1 MRILVT
7 GASSFVGA
15 HFCSL
20 AAKAGHDVL
29 GLWRN
34 TPLLVDD
41 VKSITADVTSFRP
54 APVDVV
60 VHLAAKVMAPDA
72 KEQNR
77 KMLDAVLGW
86 GFPLVYASS
95 TMVHWPRK
103 NAYAES
109 RVEDEARVMASGQ
122 KWLVVRPCAPWG
134 PPHPTHRP
142 AHTESFHT
150 LARLVRR
157 APFVPVPSSA
167 EVLRQ
172 PVHVDDFNGAILSL
186 LERGVWN
193 RVFDAGG
200 PEPLTVREIMERIAG
215 GQKVRILEVPE
226 TFAKFGGRFLKN
238 FSEDT
243 IATFATNDTVDPT
256 PLREASGVVPRP
268 FDAAGL

>member
-15 HFCSL
+15 HFCTL
-20 AAKAGHDVL
+20 AARAGNDVL

-34 TPLLVDD
+34 TPLFIEG
-41 VKSITADVTSFRP
+41 VKSIPADVTSFSP
-54 APVDVV
+54 KKVDLV
-60 VHLAAKVMAPDA
+60 VHLAAKVMAADA
-72 KEQNR
+72 QEQNR
-77 KMLDAVLGW
+77 RMLDAVLGW

-109 RVEDEARVMASGQ
+109 RVEDEARVMASSAP
-122 KWLVVRPCAPWG
+122 WLIVRPCAPWG
-134 PPHPTHRP
+134 PAHATHRP

-157 APFVPVPSSA
+157 APFVPVPGSA

-172 PVHVDDFNGAILSL
+172 PMHVDDFNGAILGL
-186 LERGVWN
+186 LARGVWG
-193 RVFDAGG
+193 RAFDAGG
-200 PEPLTVREIMERIAG
+200 PEALTVREIIERIG
-215 GQKVRILEVPE
+215 GSRRVRIVEVPE
-226 TFAKFGGRFLKN
+226 GIARFGGRFLKN

-243 IATFATNDTVDPT
+243 LATFATNDTVDPT
-256 PLREASGVVPRP
+256 ALADASGVSPRR
-268 FDAAGL
+268 FDATGL

>member
-15 HFCSL
+15 HFCTR
-20 AAKAGHDVL
+20 AARAGHDVL

-34 TPLLVDD
+34 TPILIEG
-41 VKSITADVTSFRP
+41 VKSVTADVTSFRP

-60 VHLAAKVMAPDA
+60 VHLAAKVMASDA
-72 KEQNR
+72 REQNR

-86 GFPLVYASS
+86 GFPVVYASS

-122 KWLVVRPCAPWG
+122 KWLIVRPCAPWG

-150 LARLVRR
+150 LAKLVRR
-157 APFVPVPSSA
+157 APFVPTPGSA
-167 EVLRQ
+167 DVLRQ
-172 PVHVDDFNGAILSL
+172 PVHVDDFNDAILSL
-186 LERGVWN
+186 LEKGVWN
-193 RVFDAGG
+193 HAFDAGG
-200 PEPLTVREIMERIAG
+200 PEALSVRAIMRRLAG
-215 GQKVRILEVPE
+215 GRDVRVLEVPE
-226 TFAKFGGRFLKN
+226 ALAKFGGKFLKN

-243 IATFATNDTVDPT
+243 LATFATDDTVDPE
-256 PLREASGVVPRP
+256 PLMRVSGVVPRK
-268 FDAAGL
+268 FDGAGL